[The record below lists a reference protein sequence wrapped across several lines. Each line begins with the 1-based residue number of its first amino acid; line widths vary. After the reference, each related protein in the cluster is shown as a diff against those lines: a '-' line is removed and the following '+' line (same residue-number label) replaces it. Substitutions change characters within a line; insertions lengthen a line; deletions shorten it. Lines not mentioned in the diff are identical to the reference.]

1 MELIINNNLFNVK
14 CMITKKDTEMGM
26 MGKTFDNSFDCM
38 LFMMGDGDHSFWMK
52 NCIIPLDIIFIKN
65 KKVNIIHHN
74 CEPCRTNECERYS
87 GDGDMILEL
96 EGGACRKYDIVE
108 GDRVYFN

>member
-26 MGKTFDNSFDCM
+26 MGKTFDNSFDGM

-65 KKVNIIHHN
+65 KLFWITIINVFNICSN
-74 CEPCRTNECERYS
+74 VVQAYCLT
-87 GDGDMILEL
+87 
-96 EGGACRKYDIVE
+96 
-108 GDRVYFN
+108 